1 MLFSYYIGS
10 PRKVCLLHHSTW
22 FGFSTWCDDIL
33 SNVRIQQF
41 VKSAKT
47 FFFPF
52 FFYLKILLFSY
63 LLHYWICANST
74 ENSLTLSSWGDEKG
88 VYYVLPFRN
97 WERKKMYCNLMD
109 VSHDFCKTQCI
120 FCLKVHF
127 LILGETL
134 QICLETPVL
143 DQAIWICTETNL

>member
-10 PRKVCLLHHSTW
+10 PRKICLLHHSTW

-52 FFYLKILLFSY
+52 FTIWKFFYFLISSIIGFVQILLKILTRS
-63 LLHYWICANST
+63 LLVSRR
-74 ENSLTLSSWGDEKG
+74 L
-88 VYYVLPFRN
+88 YYKPFRN
-97 WERKKMYCNLMD
+97 WEGKNCIATWWMYPMI
-109 VSHDFCKTQCI
+109 FCKTQCI
-120 FCLKVHF
+120 IFF
-127 LILGETL
+127 R
-134 QICLETPVL
+134 
-143 DQAIWICTETNL
+143 IWIFVLKIQLKIFQLKLFFFFFFNFWFFNF

>member
-10 PRKVCLLHHSTW
+10 PRKICLLHHSTW
-22 FGFSTWCDDIL
+22 FGFSPWCDDIL

-47 FFFPF
+47 LFFPF
-52 FFYLKILLFSY
+52 FLF
-63 LLHYWICANST
+63 
-74 ENSLTLSSWGDEKG
+74 ENSSIFLSPPLLDLCKFYWKFSHAFLVRRDEKG

-134 QICLETPVL
+134 QICLKILVL

>member
-10 PRKVCLLHHSTW
+10 PRKICLLHHSTW

-52 FFYLKILLFSY
+52 FLF
-63 LLHYWICANST
+63 
-74 ENSLTLSSWGDEKG
+74 ENSSIFLSPPLLDLCKFYWKFSHAFL
-88 VYYVLPFRN
+88 VRRR
-97 WERKKMYCNLMD
+97 ERSLLCITFQKLRKEKKMYCNLMD

-134 QICLETPVL
+134 QNCLETLVL
-143 DQAIWICTETNL
+143 DQAIWICRETNL

>member
-52 FFYLKILLFSY
+52 FSIWKFFYFLISSIIGFVQILLKILSRFPREETRKEFTMYY
-63 LLHYWICANST
+63 LSET
-74 ENSLTLSSWGDEKG
+74 EKG
-88 VYYVLPFRN
+88 
-97 WERKKMYCNLMD
+97 KKMYCNLMD

-134 QICLETPVL
+134 QICLETLVL

>member
-10 PRKVCLLHHSTW
+10 PRKICLLHHSTW

-134 QICLETPVL
+134 QICLETLVL